1 MAAMTAAVGEPVAT
15 STRTAAVVE
24 PVAAMTAA
32 VEEAVAA
39 FTKTLLSAAFPAS
52 VLAAFLAGCFRPPT
66 K

>member
-1 MAAMTAAVGEPVAT
+1 MAT

-52 VLAAFLAGCFRPPT
+52 VLAAFSAGCFRPPT